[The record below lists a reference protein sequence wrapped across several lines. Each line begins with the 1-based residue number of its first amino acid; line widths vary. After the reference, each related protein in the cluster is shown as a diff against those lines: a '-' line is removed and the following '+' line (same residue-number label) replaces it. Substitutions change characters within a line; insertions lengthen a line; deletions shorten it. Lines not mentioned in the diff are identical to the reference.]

1 MGDMILP
8 GGTIGVLGS
17 GQLGR
22 MLAIAARQMGYRVHV
37 YSPSEATP
45 TGQVADREFVG
56 GYTDLEKV
64 REFAASV
71 DVVTYEFENVP
82 EATAT
87 ACAEI
92 VAVRPNPYTLQV
104 AQNRILEK
112 TTLAAA
118 GLPVTPFRPIRSL
131 HDLEAAVAELGRPSV
146 LKSAESGYDGKG
158 QVKIYAETD
167 LASAYAEI
175 GNVEAVLEQFV
186 AFEREVS
193 VVGARGTDGTF
204 VHYGVIENEHVDHI
218 LDMSIAPQTLPV
230 SEQAIEI
237 ARGVFETL
245 DVVGTLCV
253 EFFVTEDNSVLIN
266 EIAPRPHNSGHLTI
280 DGCVTNQFEQQLRA
294 ICGLPL
300 GSTRFHAP
308 TVMVNLLGDLWE
320 NGEPNWG
327 AALAFAGVH
336 LHLYGKG
343 EARIGRKMGHLTA
356 VANSIENAKSIALN
370 ARNALVTR

>member
-1 MGDMILP
+1 MMDVILP

-37 YSPSEATP
+37 YSPGKDTP

-56 GYTDLEKV
+56 GYGELDKV
-64 REFAASV
+64 REFARSV

-82 EATAT
+82 LETAA

-92 VAVRPNPYTLQV
+92 VAVRPNPHTLRT

-112 TTLAAA
+112 TTLSNA
-118 GLPVTPFRPIRSL
+118 GLPVTPFRAVRSL
-131 HDLEAAVAELGRPSV
+131 QDLEQAVSELGRPAV
-146 LKSAESGYDGKG
+146 LKTAQSGYDGKG
-158 QVKIYAETD
+158 QVKIYAGTD
-167 LASAYAEI
+167 LAAAYAEI
-175 GNVEAVLEQFV
+175 GEVEAVLEQFIE
-186 AFEREVS
+186 FEREVS
-193 VVGARGTDGTF
+193 VVGARGTDGSF
-204 VHYGVIENEHVDHI
+204 VHYGVIENEHVNHI
-218 LDMSIAPQTLPV
+218 LDVSIAPQPLPV

-237 ARGVFETL
+237 TRNVFETL
-245 DVVGTLCV
+245 AVVGTLCV
-253 EFFVTEDNSVLIN
+253 EFFVKDNKALIN

-300 GSTRFHAP
+300 GSPRYHGA

-320 NGEPNWG
+320 NGEPNWV
-327 AALAFAGVH
+327 AALALEGVH

-343 EARIGRKMGHLTA
+343 EARIGRKMGHLTV
-356 VANSIENAKSIALN
+356 VANTIEDAKSIAQC
-370 ARNALVTR
+370 ARNALVNL